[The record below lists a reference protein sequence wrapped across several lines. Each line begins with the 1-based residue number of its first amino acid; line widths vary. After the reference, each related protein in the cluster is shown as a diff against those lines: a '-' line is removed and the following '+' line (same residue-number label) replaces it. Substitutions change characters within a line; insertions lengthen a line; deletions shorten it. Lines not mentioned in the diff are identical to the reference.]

1 MPPPRPPRGGRGPAQ
16 RDERPRKRRRRR
28 AGALPIGTAP
38 IPRKSPEV
46 AAGRQRIA
54 SRRPAGQC
62 RGSYGTGPTITD
74 TADISPGIRT
84 GCLRI
89 LGTTDLHGA
98 VIADGWGT
106 GRPAEPRGLAVLA
119 PMIRAARAEAGA
131 DSTLL
136 VDSGDMLQGTP
147 LADLA
152 MESPGD
158 DPHPVI
164 AAMTALGYDAAA
176 LGNHDFN
183 FGLATLQA
191 ILARA
196 GFPVL
201 CANLVRAAGATPLD
215 DRPFVPPRILLHRQ
229 VAGADG
235 RRHPVRVGLV
245 AAAPPQ
251 TLLWDADL
259 LQGHLTARGIVET
272 VAAHAAALRAE
283 GADLVVVLCH
293 SGLGA
298 PPADPADPA
307 ATDPRAEDASLAVAA
322 LPDVDVVLC
331 GHRHQRHPA
340 TPGGAVAGT
349 AKPLVMAGAHGSDL
363 AVIDLHLVAGDDP
376 ANPWRLAG
384 HRAELRPAA
393 AAAPPA
399 DAALADLVRPARAR
413 TLAALDRVVG
423 HAPAPLHAAFPLAAH
438 APALQFLADAQAAE
452 ARRLA
457 AGTPLAGLPLVSAA
471 AFTAGGLAGPE
482 AFVILPP
489 GPIRERDLWRISPFP
504 NRVCALPVTGR
515 LLRAWLERAAACLA
529 TIRPGD
535 SDVPL
540 VAPGA
545 AGYMFDVLF
554 GLSYTIDPSRPARTD
569 PATGAPRPDPG
580 PGRITRLHHAGRP
593 VADDDRFLL
602 ATTGYRAG
610 GGSGYPAIPAEA
622 PRLWGSTPLRRL
634 LAEHAAAG
642 PLALEPRPAWDFAR
656 LGATALLEAAPFACA
671 VTHGDPTRRLDPV
684 GPGPGG
690 FARFRLHL

>member
-1 MPPPRPPRGGRGPAQ
+1 MTPDA
-16 RDERPRKRRRRR
+16 
-28 AGALPIGTAP
+28 
-38 IPRKSPEV
+38 
-46 AAGRQRIA
+46 
-54 SRRPAGQC
+54 
-62 RGSYGTGPTITD
+62 
-74 TADISPGIRT
+74 
-84 GCLRI
+84 
-89 LGTTDLHGA
+89 
-98 VIADGWGT
+98 WGT
-106 GRPAEPRGLAVLA
+106 GQPAEPRGLAALGA
-119 PMIRAARAEAGA
+119 MIRAARAEAGA
-131 DSTLL
+131 AATLL

-152 MESPGD
+152 MESPCD

-183 FGLATLQA
+183 FGLATLEA
-191 ILARA
+191 TLARA

-201 CANLVRAAGATPLD
+201 CPNLVRETGATPLD
-215 DRPFVPPRILLHRQ
+215 DRPFAPPRTILTRH
-229 VAGADG
+229 VTGPDG
-235 RRHPVRVGLV
+235 RRHPLRIGLV

-259 LQGHLTARGIVET
+259 LQGRLAARGIVET

-283 GADLVVVLCH
+283 GADLVVVLSH

-298 PPADPADPA
+298 PPADPAAPDPA
-307 ATDPRAEDASLAVAA
+307 PDPWAEDASLAVAA
-322 LPDVDVVLC
+322 LPGVDVVLC
-331 GHRHQRHPA
+331 GHSHRRHPA
-340 TPGGAVAGT
+340 TPGAPVPGT
-349 AKPLVMAGAHGSDL
+349 LKPLVMAGAHGSDL
-363 AVIDLHLVAGDDP
+363 AVIDLDLAAGEDP
-376 ANPWRLAG
+376 ARPWRIAG

-393 AAAPPA
+393 RAP
-399 DAALADLVRPARAR
+399 DAALADLVRPAQAR
-413 TLAALDRVVG
+413 TRAALDRIVG
-423 HAPAPLHAAFPLAAH
+423 HSPAALHAAFPLAAH
-438 APALQFLADAQAAE
+438 APALQFLAEAQAAE
-452 ARRLA
+452 ARRLT
-457 AGTPLAGLPLVSAA
+457 AGTPLAGLPLVSAAA

-529 TIRPGD
+529 PIRPGD
-535 SDVPL
+535 ADVPL

-554 GLSYTIDPSRPARTD
+554 GLDYTIDPSRPALTD
-569 PATGAPRPDPG
+569 PATGAPRPHTGSDPG

-610 GGSGYPAIPAEA
+610 GGSGYPRIPPDA
-622 PRLWGSTPLRRL
+622 PRLWGQTPLRRL

-642 PLALEPRPAWDFAR
+642 PLALDPRPAWDFAP
-656 LGATALLEAAPFACA
+656 LGATALLDAAPSACA
-671 VTHGDPTRRLDPV
+671 VAHGDPTRRLEPA